1 MVMFSIFRRKNNV
14 RTALTPTRESWM
26 GKISKILSRPDI
38 DEGIWEDIE
47 ELLISSDLG
56 SVLTNILIDRI
67 KIKCAQLDKLQ
78 ASVVFDVLKQ
88 EIIEMI
94 GRGRNILP
102 DNSDSNPKG
111 PLVVLVVGVN
121 GVGKTTSVAKM
132 AQYFKDAD
140 KTVII
145 AASDTYRAAA
155 IEQILSWGN
164 KIDVDVISHV
174 AGGDPAAV
182 AFDAVEAGKARGVD
196 IVLVDT
202 AGRLHTKS
210 NLMDEM
216 KKIKRVISKVDQD
229 APHEVILVM
238 DACTGQN
245 GLVQARSFVESVDCT
260 GVFLA
265 KLDGTSKGGI
275 VVPIVHDLGIPVLF
289 VGTGESISDIAPF
302 SSDDF
307 VEDLFS

>member
-1 MVMFSIFRRKNNV
+1 MFSIFRRKNNI

-26 GKISKILSRPDI
+26 GKISNILTRSGV

-56 SVLTNILIDRI
+56 SVLTNILIDRT
-67 KIKCAQLDKLQ
+67 KIKCAQLDKPEV
-78 ASVVFDVLKQ
+78 SVVFDILKR
-88 EIIEMI
+88 EIVELI
-94 GRGRNILP
+94 GPSRDIVP
-102 DNSDSNPKG
+102 DNSGSNPKR

-132 AQYFKDAD
+132 AQYFKDSD

-145 AASDTYRAAA
+145 AAADTYRAAA
-155 IEQILSWGN
+155 IEQILSWGS

-174 AGGDPAAV
+174 MGGDPAAV

-210 NLMDEM
+210 NLMDEV
-216 KKIKRVISKVDQD
+216 KKIKRVIAKVDEN

>member
-1 MVMFSIFRRKNNV
+1 MFSIFRRKNNI

-26 GKISKILSRPDI
+26 RKISNILTRSGV

-56 SVLTNILIDRI
+56 SVLTNILIDRT
-67 KIKCAQLDKLQ
+67 KIKCAQLDKPEV
-78 ASVVFDVLKQ
+78 SVVFDILKR
-88 EIIEMI
+88 EIVELI
-94 GRGRNILP
+94 GPSRDIVP
-102 DNSDSNPKG
+102 DNSGSNPKR

-132 AQYFKDAD
+132 AQYFKDSD

-145 AASDTYRAAA
+145 EAAVTYRAAA
-155 IEQILSWGN
+155 IEQILSWGS

-174 AGGDPAAV
+174 MGGDPAAV

-210 NLMDEM
+210 NLMDEV
-216 KKIKRVISKVDQD
+216 KKIKRVIAKVDEN

>member
-1 MVMFSIFRRKNNV
+1 M
-14 RTALTPTRESWM
+14 APTRESWM
-26 GKISKILSRPDI
+26 GKISKILSRPDV

-47 ELLISSDLG
+47 ELLMSSDLG
-56 SVLTNILIDRI
+56 SVLTNILIDRV
-67 KIKCAQLDKLQ
+67 KIQCTQLDKLQ

-94 GRGRNILP
+94 GPGRDILP
-102 DNSDSNPKG
+102 GNSDSNPKG
-111 PLVVLVVGVN
+111 PLVILVVGVN

-174 AGGDPAAV
+174 DGGDPAAV

-210 NLMDEM
+210 NLMDEIRRTYQSPTM
-216 KKIKRVISKVDQD
+216 
-229 APHEVILVM
+229 APHCSDVEKYKIVDDVVQKFKEFFKNKTKIAGKLISEIL
-238 DACTGQN
+238 TIN
-245 GLVQARSFVESVDCT
+245 GIRF
-260 GVFLA
+260 
-265 KLDGTSKGGI
+265 I
-275 VVPIVHDLGIPVLF
+275 HDLMNFIECF
-289 VGTGESISDIAPF
+289 IF
-302 SSDDF
+302 
-307 VEDLFS
+307 

>member
-1 MVMFSIFRRKNNV
+1 MFSIFRRKNNI

-26 GKISKILSRPDI
+26 GKISNILTRSGV

-56 SVLTNILIDRI
+56 SVLTNILIDRT
-67 KIKCAQLDKLQ
+67 KIKCAQLDKPEV
-78 ASVVFDVLKQ
+78 SVVFDILKR
-88 EIIEMI
+88 EIVELI
-94 GRGRNILP
+94 GPSRDIVP
-102 DNSDSNPKG
+102 DNSGSNPKR

-132 AQYFKDAD
+132 AQYFKDSD

-145 AASDTYRAAA
+145 EAAVTYRAAA
-155 IEQILSWGN
+155 IEQILSWGS

-174 AGGDPAAV
+174 MGGDPAAV

-210 NLMDEM
+210 NLMDEV
-216 KKIKRVISKVDQD
+216 KKIKRVIAKVDEN

>member
-1 MVMFSIFRRKNNV
+1 MFSIFRRKNNI

-26 GKISKILSRPDI
+26 GKISNILTRSGV

-67 KIKCAQLDKLQ
+67 KIKCAQLDKPEV
-78 ASVVFDVLKQ
+78 SVVFDILKQ
-88 EIIEMI
+88 EIVELI
-94 GRGRNILP
+94 GHSRDIVP
-102 DNSDSNPKG
+102 DNSGSNPKR

-132 AQYFKDAD
+132 AQYFKDSD

-145 AASDTYRAAA
+145 AAADTYRAAA
-155 IEQILSWGN
+155 IEQILSWGS

-174 AGGDPAAV
+174 MGGDPAAV

-210 NLMDEM
+210 NLMDEV
-216 KKIKRVISKVDQD
+216 KKIKRVIAKVDEN

>member
-1 MVMFSIFRRKNNV
+1 MFSIFRRKNNI

-26 GKISKILSRPDI
+26 GKISNILTRSGV

-67 KIKCAQLDKLQ
+67 KIKCAQLDKQ
-78 ASVVFDVLKQ
+78 EVSVVFDILKQ
-88 EIIEMI
+88 EIVELI
-94 GRGRNILP
+94 GHSRDIVP
-102 DNSDSNPKG
+102 DNSGSNPKR

-132 AQYFKDAD
+132 AQYFKDSD

-145 AASDTYRAAA
+145 AAADTYRAAA
-155 IEQILSWGN
+155 IEQILSWGS

-174 AGGDPAAV
+174 MGGDPAAV

-210 NLMDEM
+210 NLMDEV
-216 KKIKRVISKVDQD
+216 KKIKRVIAKVDEN

>member
-1 MVMFSIFRRKNNV
+1 MFNGLES
-14 RTALTPTRESWM
+14 ALA
-26 GKISKILSRPDI
+26 KD
-38 DEGIWEDIE
+38 D
-47 ELLISSDLG
+47 DL
-56 SVLTNILIDRI
+56 
-67 KIKCAQLDKLQ
+67 
-78 ASVVFDVLKQ
+78 
-88 EIIEMI
+88 
-94 GRGRNILP
+94 
-102 DNSDSNPKG
+102 
-111 PLVVLVVGVN
+111 
-121 GVGKTTSVAKM
+121 
-132 AQYFKDAD
+132 
-140 KTVII
+140 VI
-145 AASDTYRAAA
+145 
-155 IEQILSWGN
+155 
-164 KIDVDVISHV
+164 
-174 AGGDPAAV
+174 
-182 AFDAVEAGKARGVD
+182 
-196 IVLVDT
+196 VDT

-210 NLMDEM
+210 NLMDEV
-216 KKIKRVISKVDQD
+216 KKIKRVIAKVDEN

>member
-1 MVMFSIFRRKNNV
+1 MFSIFRRKNNI

-26 GKISKILSRPDI
+26 GKISNILTRSGV

-47 ELLISSDLG
+47 ELLISSALG

-67 KIKCAQLDKLQ
+67 KIKCAQLDKPEV
-78 ASVVFDVLKQ
+78 SVVFDILKQ
-88 EIIEMI
+88 EIVELI
-94 GRGRNILP
+94 GRSRDIVP
-102 DNSDSNPKG
+102 DNSGSNPER

-132 AQYFKDAD
+132 AQYFKDSD

-145 AASDTYRAAA
+145 AAADTYRAAA
-155 IEQILSWGN
+155 IEQILSWGS

-174 AGGDPAAV
+174 MGGDPAAV

-210 NLMDEM
+210 NLMDEV
-216 KKIKRVISKVDQD
+216 KKIKRVIAKVDEN

-245 GLVQARSFVESVDCT
+245 GLVQARSFLESVDCT

>member
-1 MVMFSIFRRKNNV
+1 MR
-14 RTALTPTRESWM
+14 
-26 GKISKILSRPDI
+26 KISNILTRPGV

-56 SVLTNILIDRI
+56 SLLTNILIDRI
-67 KIKCAQLDKLQ
+67 KIKCAQFDKPEV
-78 ASVVFDVLKQ
+78 SVVFDMLKQ
-88 EIIEMI
+88 EIVEII
-94 GRGRNILP
+94 GPGRDIVP
-102 DNSDSNPKG
+102 DNFGSHPKR

-132 AQYFKDAD
+132 AQYFKDSG

-174 AGGDPAAV
+174 MGGDPAAV

-210 NLMDEM
+210 NLMDEV
-216 KKIKRVISKVDQD
+216 KKIKRVISKVDED

-245 GLVQARSFVESVDCT
+245 GLVQAKSFVETVDCT

-275 VVPIVHDLGIPVLF
+275 VVPIIHDLSIPVLF

-302 SSDDF
+302 SSNEF
-307 VEDLFS
+307 VQDLFS

>member
-1 MVMFSIFRRKNNV
+1 MFSIFRRKNNI

-26 GKISKILSRPDI
+26 GKISNILTRSGV

-67 KIKCAQLDKLQ
+67 KIKCAQLDKPEV
-78 ASVVFDVLKQ
+78 SVVFDILKR
-88 EIIEMI
+88 EIVELI
-94 GRGRNILP
+94 GPSRDIVP
-102 DNSDSNPKG
+102 DNSGSNPKR

-132 AQYFKDAD
+132 AQYFKDSD

-145 AASDTYRAAA
+145 AAADTYRAAA
-155 IEQILSWGN
+155 IEQILSWGS
-164 KIDVDVISHV
+164 KIDVDVICHV
-174 AGGDPAAV
+174 MGGDPAAV

-210 NLMDEM
+210 NLMDEV
-216 KKIKRVISKVDQD
+216 KKIKRVIAKVDEN

>member
-1 MVMFSIFRRKNNV
+1 MFSIFRRKNNI

-26 GKISKILSRPDI
+26 GKISNILTRSGV

-67 KIKCAQLDKLQ
+67 KIKCAQLDKPEV
-78 ASVVFDVLKQ
+78 SVVFDILKQ
-88 EIIEMI
+88 EIVELI
-94 GRGRNILP
+94 GHSRDIVP
-102 DNSDSNPKG
+102 DNSGSNPKR

-132 AQYFKDAD
+132 AQYFKDSD

-145 AASDTYRAAA
+145 AAADTYRAAA
-155 IEQILSWGN
+155 IEQILSWGS

-174 AGGDPAAV
+174 MGGDPAAV

-210 NLMDEM
+210 NLMDEV
-216 KKIKRVISKVDQD
+216 KKIKRVIAKVDEN

-265 KLDGTSKGGI
+265 KLYGTSKGGI

>member
-1 MVMFSIFRRKNNV
+1 MFSIFRRKNNI

-26 GKISKILSRPDI
+26 GKISNILTRSGV

-67 KIKCAQLDKLQ
+67 KIKCAQLDKPEV
-78 ASVVFDVLKQ
+78 SVVFDILKQ
-88 EIIEMI
+88 EIVELI
-94 GRGRNILP
+94 GHSRDIVP
-102 DNSDSNPKG
+102 DNSGSNPKR

-132 AQYFKDAD
+132 AQYFKDSD

-145 AASDTYRAAA
+145 AAADTYRAAA
-155 IEQILSWGN
+155 IEQILSWGS

-174 AGGDPAAV
+174 MGGDPAAV

-210 NLMDEM
+210 NLMDEV
-216 KKIKRVISKVDQD
+216 KKIKRVIAKVDD
-229 APHEVILVM
+229 NAPHEVILVM

>member
-1 MVMFSIFRRKNNV
+1 MS
-14 RTALTPTRESWM
+14 
-26 GKISKILSRPDI
+26 
-38 DEGIWEDIE
+38 
-47 ELLISSDLG
+47 
-56 SVLTNILIDRI
+56 
-67 KIKCAQLDKLQ
+67 
-78 ASVVFDVLKQ
+78 
-88 EIIEMI
+88 
-94 GRGRNILP
+94 
-102 DNSDSNPKG
+102 
-111 PLVVLVVGVN
+111 
-121 GVGKTTSVAKM
+121 
-132 AQYFKDAD
+132 QYFKDSY

-145 AASDTYRAAA
+145 AAADTYRAAA
-155 IEQILSWGN
+155 IEQILSWGS

-174 AGGDPAAV
+174 MGGDQAAV

-210 NLMDEM
+210 NLMDEV
-216 KKIKRVISKVDQD
+216 KKIKRVIAKVDEN

-245 GLVQARSFVESVDCT
+245 GLVQARSFLESVDCT

>member
-1 MVMFSIFRRKNNV
+1 MFSIFRRKNNI

-26 GKISKILSRPDI
+26 GKISNILTRSGV

-56 SVLTNILIDRI
+56 SVLTNILIDRT
-67 KIKCAQLDKLQ
+67 KIKCAQLDKPEV
-78 ASVVFDVLKQ
+78 SVVFDILKQ
-88 EIIEMI
+88 EIVELI
-94 GRGRNILP
+94 GPSRDIVP
-102 DNSDSNPKG
+102 DNSGSNPKR

-132 AQYFKDAD
+132 AQYFKDSD

-145 AASDTYRAAA
+145 AAADTYRAAA
-155 IEQILSWGN
+155 IEQILSWGS

-174 AGGDPAAV
+174 MGGDPAAV

-210 NLMDEM
+210 NLMDEV
-216 KKIKRVISKVDQD
+216 KKIKRVIAKVDEN